1 MRPVVLGQL
10 DSTERAREAAAWEV
24 APEATPRGSPSC
36 PNAFH
41 AAPSRDLGEKANCC
55 SSRVGAAEAAS
66 ARILP
71 AGTPEQLARLGTPGQ
86 VSAVEVVRRI
96 VQRMADAYP
105 TARLIHLPV
114 RSLVRME
121 SGSDPESARRE
132 GR

>member
-71 AGTPEQLARLGTPGQ
+71 AGTPEQLGRLGTPRQ
-86 VSAVEVVRRI
+86 VSAGGGVPPAGRKVGDAPPPARPFHHAPRVPGL
-96 VQRMADAYP
+96 MGSGADS
-105 TARLIHLPV
+105 RV
-114 RSLVRME
+114 
-121 SGSDPESARRE
+121 
-132 GR
+132 